1 MNRVKSMRSRILL
14 LSVFV
19 IFGLFLSSCANN
31 AREAVEADFAQAEAL
46 YGNGIY
52 EGKGTGYGRGLK
64 VSVTVTDGRIS
75 DIQII
80 SHNEVGKQY
89 YEEAFET
96 IPQRVIEAQNT
107 EVDAV
112 SGATK
117 TSNGIKQAVE
127 NALLDAKSTDE

>member
-1 MNRVKSMRSRILL
+1 MRVRIVL
-14 LSVFV
+14 LSVFAA
-19 IFGLFLSSCANN
+19 FGLLMSSCTNN
-31 AREAVEADFAQAEAL
+31 PAQEAAGAGSVQADGL
-46 YGNGIY
+46 YRDGVY

-64 VSVTVTDGRIS
+64 VSVAVTDGRIS

-89 YEEAFET
+89 YEEALEI
-96 IPQRVIEAQNT
+96 IPQRIIEAQDP

-117 TSNGIKQAVE
+117 TSDGIKQAVE
-127 NALLDAKSTDE
+127 NALLDAKDTDE

>member
-1 MNRVKSMRSRILL
+1 MNRVNSMRVRILL
-14 LSVFV
+14 LSVFAA
-19 IFGLFLSSCANN
+19 FGLLMSSCTNPAQ
-31 AREAVEADFAQAEAL
+31 EAVGAGSVQADGL
-46 YGNGIY
+46 YRDGVY

-64 VSVTVTDGRIS
+64 VSVAVTDGKIS

-89 YEEAFET
+89 YEEALEI
-96 IPQRVIEAQNT
+96 IPQRIIEAQDP

-117 TSNGIKQAVE
+117 TSDGIKQAVE
-127 NALLDAKSTDE
+127 NALLDAKDTDE

>member
-1 MNRVKSMRSRILL
+1 MRVRILL
-14 LSVFV
+14 LSVFA
-19 IFGLFLSSCANN
+19 IFGLLLSSCANH
-31 AREAVEADFAQAEAL
+31 AQEAAEADSTQAETL
-46 YGNGIY
+46 YRDGVY

-64 VSVTVTDGRIS
+64 VSVTVTDGGIS

-96 IPQRVIEAQNT
+96 IPQRIIEEQDT

-117 TSNGIKQAVE
+117 TSDGIKQAVE
-127 NALLDAKSTDE
+127 NALLDAKNTDE